1 MKDFGFR
8 KTADY
13 DNNTIIWNQP
23 YRKDRIVYAIAY
35 KDGVEVCRDTLQ
47 AHTEAVKVVL
57 EPDVTRIKADGQDLS
72 HIKLTLYDENGIEAQ
87 TDNRR
92 VTVKVTG
99 EGLFRCL
106 DTGDLRREG
115 SFAGNSIKTYF
126 GKALIVVQSTRKVG
140 EMQVEVEVEGFDKP
154 FILPIYTEQL

>member
-1 MKDFGFR
+1 
-8 KTADY
+8 
-13 DNNTIIWNQP
+13 
-23 YRKDRIVYAIAY
+23 
-35 KDGVEVCRDTLQ
+35 
-47 AHTEAVKVVL
+47 
-57 EPDVTRIKADGQDLS
+57 
-72 HIKLTLYDENGIEAQ
+72 LTLYDENGIEAQ

-99 EGLFRCL
+99 EGVFRCL